1 VENRNLIIAVVLA
14 GLVVV
19 FFGIALPLIT
29 GKDKKETED
38 EAKRQ
43 AQEALVSEDEQEDEA
58 EEAEDE
64 QWEERED
71 GGFGD
76 DEEEEDLLE
85 VEPVVDLTPVTL
97 ETEAF
102 IVVLSPRGGSIRSI
116 TLKNERYVKESK
128 AGKTRPVDIVSR
140 GKSGKPLPLL
150 AFQGKAKTGAI
161 PPDLA
166 YTVARQSHDHV
177 VFTAK
182 SKSWQIKRSYKIL
195 DKAYKVES
203 ITEIENLS
211 KKTRTIRPLLS
222 VRKYMKEATGSGFF
236 SMFKPQLN
244 IVKGMCMLDGD
255 MERKDIKKMQKKG
268 GIDRLG
274 RVDFLAVDDLYFTM
288 VLMPLWEK
296 MEASGPD
303 DEGEAEVRCRVG
315 PDDIGG
321 LRGSLDFGKTRVRPG
336 ETIVVPARA
345 YLGPK
350 EYETLEIASS
360 GLGKSVDYGWF
371 GSLARFLYVVLTTFH
386 GWVGN
391 WALAII
397 MLTILVKL
405 VLAPLTHWSFKSM
418 QKMQTIKPLI
428 DDLNARY
435 PEPEDKDKKNQA
447 MMALY
452 KTHKINPL
460 MGCFPMLLQMPIW
473 IALYRM
479 LANSVELYRT
489 PLILWIDDMSQ
500 ADPYFVL
507 PLVLGASMF
516 LQQKL
521 TPTTADSQQAKMM
534 MYMMPIMFTF
544 FMLMLPA
551 GLNLYILVNTVLTI
565 AQQKLLY
572 RPKVVTAEAS
582 KVQLMS
588 EMEPGQID
596 GKRKAHKDK
605 DKDKKVSG
613 RKRGGKGRKK
623 K

>member
-1 VENRNLIIAVVLA
+1 MENRNLIIAVVLA

-19 FFGIALPLIT
+19 FFGIVLPLIT
-29 GKDKKETED
+29 GKDKKPDGKEP
-38 EAKRQ
+38 Q
-43 AQEALVSEDEQEDEA
+43 AREELVMDEDEQE
-58 EEAEDE
+58 EEAGEPEPWQE
-64 QWEERED
+64 QD
-71 GGFGD
+71 DLDTGGD
-76 DEEEEDLLE
+76 EEEDLLE
-85 VEPVVDLTPVTL
+85 AEPVREVEPVTL

-102 IVVLSPRGGSIRSI
+102 SIVIAPRGGSIRSL
-116 TLKNERYVKESK
+116 TLKNDRYVKESK
-128 AGKTRPVDIVSR
+128 SGKTKPVDIVSR
-140 GKSGKPLPLL
+140 SKSGKPLPLL
-150 AFQGKAKTGAI
+150 VFQAKAKTGAI
-161 PPDLA
+161 APDLV
-166 YTVARQSHDHV
+166 YEVASQSHDQA
-177 VFTAK
+177 VFTA
-182 SKSWQIKRSYKIL
+182 SSRSWQVRRSYRILKKSYKI
-195 DKAYKVES
+195 ES
-203 ITEIENLS
+203 VTTIKNVS
-211 KKTRTIRPLLS
+211 KKTRTIRPILS
-222 VRKYMKEATGSGFF
+222 LGKYLKEAKGSGFF

-255 MERKDIKKMQKKG
+255 MERKDIKKIQKKG

-274 RVDFLAVDDLYFTM
+274 HVDFLAVDDLYFTT
-288 VLMPLWEK
+288 VLVPLWEK
-296 MEASGPD
+296 IEASGPD
-303 DEGEAEVRCRVG
+303 AEGGAELRCRVG
-315 PDDIGG
+315 PDGAGG
-321 LRGSLDFGKTRVRPG
+321 LRGQLDFGKTEVRPG
-336 ETIVVPARA
+336 ETIVVPAHA

-350 EYETLEIASS
+350 EYETLEAAAS
-360 GLGKSVDYGWF
+360 GLGRSVDYGWF
-371 GSLARFLYVVLTTFH
+371 GPLARFLYVVLTTFH

-435 PEPEDKDKKNQA
+435 PEPEDRDKKNQA

-489 PLILWIDDMSQ
+489 PLILWINDMSQ
-500 ADPYFVL
+500 PDPYFVL

-588 EMEPGQID
+588 EMEPGQAEE
-596 GKRKAHKDK
+596 KLKAR
-605 DKDKKVSG
+605 KDKKASG
-613 RKRGGKGRKK
+613 RKRGKGRNKK
-623 K
+623 

>member
-1 VENRNLIIAVVLA
+1 VENKNLIIAVVLA

-19 FFGIALPLIT
+19 FFGIVLPLIT
-29 GKDKKETED
+29 GKDKKDEKEQVRTELVDEEELELED
-38 EAKRQ
+38 E
-43 AQEALVSEDEQEDEA
+43 EELEDAEPSDDFTEED
-58 EEAEDE
+58 D
-64 QWEERED
+64 
-71 GGFGD
+71 
-76 DEEEEDLLE
+76 EEEDLLE
-85 VEPVVDLTPVTL
+85 AEPVVIAEPVTI
-97 ETEAF
+97 ETGMF
-102 IVVLSPRGGSIRSI
+102 SVVLGPRGASVRSL
-116 TLKNERYVKESK
+116 TLNNERYVKESK
-128 AGKTRPVDIVSR
+128 SGKTRPVDIVSR

-150 AFQGKAKTGAI
+150 AFQAKSKTGGIA
-161 PPDLA
+161 PDLVYEITSQTA
-166 YTVARQSHDHV
+166 DKA

-182 SKSWQIKRSYKIL
+182 SRSWLVSRSFRIL
-195 DKAYKVES
+195 DESYKVES
-203 ITEIENLS
+203 ITRIKNLS
-211 KKTRTIRPLLS
+211 KKTRTLHPVLS
-222 VRKYMKEATGSGFF
+222 VGKFMKEAKGGGFF
-236 SMFKPQLN
+236 SMFRPQLN

-255 MERKDIKKMQKKG
+255 MERKDIKKMRKKG

-274 RVDFLAVDDLYFTM
+274 HVDYLAVDDLYFTT
-288 VLMPLWEK
+288 VLMPLWSK
-296 MEASGPD
+296 MQASGP
-303 DEGEAEVRCRVG
+303 EGEAEAELRCRVG
-315 PDDIGG
+315 PDGAGG
-321 LRGSLDFGKTRVRPG
+321 LKGQLDFGKTQVRPG
-336 ETIVVPARA
+336 ETIVVPAHA

-350 EYETLEIASS
+350 EYETLEAAGA

-405 VLAPLTHWSFKSM
+405 VLSPLTHWSFKSM

-435 PEPEDKDKKNQA
+435 PEPEDRDKKNQA

-489 PLILWIDDMSQ
+489 PLILWISDMSQ
-500 ADPYFVL
+500 PDPYFVL

-551 GLNLYILVNTVLTI
+551 GLNLYILVNTLLTI

-588 EMEPGQID
+588 EMEPGQAEE
-596 GKRKAHKDK
+596 KRKARKDRK
-605 DKDKKVSG
+605 SSG
-613 RKRGGKGRKK
+613 RKRGKGRKK

>member
-1 VENRNLIIAVVLA
+1 VKNRNLIIAVVLA

-19 FFGIALPLIT
+19 FFGIVLPLIT
-29 GKDKKETED
+29 GKDKDDKKQEAQEELVVDEEEDDED
-38 EAKRQ
+38 EEEIVAG
-43 AQEALVSEDEQEDEA
+43 QEPDEDDL
-58 EEAEDE
+58 
-64 QWEERED
+64 
-71 GGFGD
+71 GD
-76 DEEEEDLLE
+76 LDEEEDLLE
-85 VEPVVDLTPVTL
+85 AEPEVVAPPVTL
-97 ETEAF
+97 ETDAF
-102 IVVLSPRGGSIRSI
+102 LVVISPRGGGIRSL

-128 AGKTRPVDIVSR
+128 SGKTRPVDIVSR
-140 GKSGKPLPLL
+140 GKGGKPLPLL
-150 AFQGKAKTGAI
+150 AFQAKAKAGAI
-161 PPDLA
+161 KPDLV
-166 YTVARQSHDHV
+166 YEVAEVTKTRA

-182 SKSWQIKRSYKIL
+182 SKSWKVKRTFKIL
-195 DKAYKVES
+195 EQAYKVES
-203 ITEIENLS
+203 VTTIKNLS
-211 KKTRTIRPLLS
+211 KKTRTVRPLLS
-222 VRKYMKEATGSGFF
+222 VQKYMKEAKGGGFF

-255 MERKDIKKMQKKG
+255 MERKDIKKMRKKG

-274 RVDFLAVDDLYFTM
+274 RVDYLAVDDLYFTT
-288 VLMPLWEK
+288 VLMPLWGK
-296 MEASGPD
+296 MQASGP
-303 DEGEAEVRCRVG
+303 EGEAELELRCRVG
-315 PDDIGG
+315 PDGADG
-321 LRGSLDFGKTRVRPG
+321 LRGTLDFGKTEVRPG
-336 ETIVVPARA
+336 ETIVVPVHA

-350 EYETLEIASS
+350 EYETLEAAGE
-360 GLGKSVDYGWF
+360 GLGESVDYGWF
-371 GSLARFLYVVLTTFH
+371 GPLARFLYVVLTTFH

-405 VLAPLTHWSFKSM
+405 VLSPLTHWSFKSM

-435 PEPEDKDKKNQA
+435 PEPEDRDKKNQA

-489 PLILWIDDMSQ
+489 PLILWISDMSQ
-500 ADPYFVL
+500 PDPYFVL
-507 PLVLGASMF
+507 PLVLGGSMF

-551 GLNLYILVNTVLTI
+551 GLNLYILVNTMLTI
-565 AQQKLLY
+565 AQQRLLY

-588 EMEPGQID
+588 EMEPGQAEE
-596 GKRKAHKDK
+596 KRKAHKDRK
-605 DKDKKVSG
+605 SSG
-613 RKRGGKGRKK
+613 RKRGKGRKK

>member
-1 VENRNLIIAVVLA
+1 MDNRNLIIAVVLA

-29 GKDKKETED
+29 GKDKKQEKD
-38 EAKRQ
+38 GAQQR
-43 AQEALVSEDEQEDEA
+43 AQEELAVQDDEEQEAAQEQPEQF
-58 EEAEDE
+58 EEQD
-64 QWEERED
+64 D
-71 GGFGD
+71 LDPGGD
-76 DEEEEDLLE
+76 DEEEDLLE
-85 VEPVVDLTPVTL
+85 AEPMVDATPVTL

-102 IVVLSPRGGSIRSI
+102 SVAISPRGASIRSL

-128 AGKTRPVDIVSR
+128 SGKTRPVDLVSLS
-140 GKSGKPLPLL
+140 KSGKPLPLL
-150 AFQGKAKTGAI
+150 VFQGKAKTGAI
-161 PPDLA
+161 SPDLA
-166 YTVARQSHDHV
+166 YEVASASHDQA
-177 VFTAK
+177 VFTART
-182 SKSWQIKRSYKIL
+182 KSWLVRRSYRILEKPYKI
-195 DKAYKVES
+195 ES
-203 ITEIENLS
+203 VIKIKNIS
-211 KKTRTIRPLLS
+211 KMARTIRPVLS
-222 VRKYMKEATGSGFF
+222 LRKYMKEAKGGGLF

-244 IVKGMCMLDGD
+244 IVKGMCMLEGD
-255 MERKDIKKMQKKG
+255 MERQNIKKMQKKG

-274 RVDFLAVDDLYFTM
+274 HVDFLAVDDLYFTT

-296 MEASGPD
+296 MQESGP
-303 DEGEAEVRCRVG
+303 EGEGAAGVRCRVG
-315 PDDIGG
+315 PDGAGG
-321 LRGSLDFGKTRVRPG
+321 LGGQLDFGKTQVGPG
-336 ETIVVPARA
+336 ETIVVPAHA

-350 EYETLEIASS
+350 EYETLEAAGG

-371 GSLARFLYVVLTTFH
+371 GPLARFLYVVLTTFH

-435 PEPEDKDKKNQA
+435 PEPDDRDKKNQA

-460 MGCFPMLLQMPIW
+460 MGCFPMMLQMPIW

-489 PLILWIDDMSQ
+489 PLILWISDMSQ
-500 ADPYFVL
+500 PDPYFVL

-565 AQQKLLY
+565 TQQKLLY

-588 EMEPGQID
+588 EMQPGQIED
-596 GKRKAHKDK
+596 KRRARKDR
-605 DKDKKVSG
+605 DKKTSG
-613 RKRGGKGRKK
+613 RKRGGKGRNKS
-623 K
+623 